1 MNVLFCSSEVKPFAA
16 SGGLGD
22 VAGSLPRALRNRRIA
37 CRVVM
42 PLYSDMKPEY
52 REKLTY
58 VTNFTVPVGW
68 RSQYCGLFELTH
80 DGVKYY
86 FLDNEYYFK
95 RSGLYG
101 YYDDGERFT
110 FFSRA
115 ILEMLFYLDFAP
127 DIIHTNDWQTALVPV
142 YLNLYYR
149 HIEKFRNIKTIFTIH
164 NIQYQGKYGMDM
176 LEDTLAIGHEN
187 AHLVEYDHCVNFMKG
202 AIECADKVSTVSP
215 SYANEI
221 LDPWYSHGLD
231 DLLRQKQY
239 KLCGILNGIDV
250 KGYNPATDPALAAN
264 FDTKNFAENKP
275 LCKKDL
281 QAEFGLNDWP
291 VPVMGM
297 VTRLAGH
304 KGLDLVRHVAQE
316 IVNSGI
322 QLVVLGTGEAEYES
336 FFSDLA
342 ARNPGSVGV
351 KIQFNPALA
360 SKIYAGADLFLM
372 PSKSEPC
379 GLSQMVALR
388 YGTIPIVRE
397 TGGLRD
403 SIQDSGDG
411 KGNGFTFSSYN
422 AHDMLNAI
430 LRAKAGYEDAEGWQ
444 VLIKRALECDFSWS
458 ASAKQYVEMYDQV
471 CKLW

>member
-1 MNVLFCSSEVKPFAA
+1 MNILFCASEVAPFAT

-22 VAGSLPRALRNRRIA
+22 VAGSLPHALCA
-37 CRVVM
+37 AKADCRVIM
-42 PLYSDMKPEY
+42 PLYGDMKPEY

-58 VTNFTVPVGW
+58 LTNYTVPVGW
-68 RSQYCGLFELTH
+68 RSQYCGLFEMEH
-80 DGVKYY
+80 DGVTYY

-101 YYDDGERFT
+101 YYDDGERFA

-115 ILEMLFYLDFAP
+115 ILETLFYLDFTP
-127 DIIHTNDWQTALVPV
+127 DVIHANDWQTALVPV

-149 HIEKFRNIKTIFTIH
+149 HIDKFRNIKTVFTIH
-164 NIQYQGKYGMDM
+164 NIQYQGKYGMEI
-176 LEDTLAIGHEN
+176 LEDTVAIGRKD
-187 AHLVEYDHCVNFMKG
+187 AHLVEYDKCVNFMKG
-202 AIECADKVSTVSP
+202 AIECADKVTTVSP

-221 LDPWYSHGLD
+221 LDPWFSHGLD

-250 KGYNPATDPALAAN
+250 KGYNPATDPNIAEKFDAATFPAHKLA
-264 FDTKNFAENKP
+264 
-275 LCKKDL
+275 CKKDL
-281 QAEFGLNDWP
+281 QAEFGLHDWP
-291 VPVMGM
+291 VPVVGM

-304 KGLDLVRHVAQE
+304 KGLDLVRCVAQE
-316 IVNSGI
+316 IVNNGM
-322 QLVVLGTGEAEYES
+322 QLAVLGTGEAEYEQ
-336 FFSDLA
+336 FFGELA

-351 KIQFNPALA
+351 KIAFVPALA
-360 SKIYAGADLFLM
+360 RKVYAGADMFLM

-403 SIQDSGDG
+403 SIHDSGDG

-422 AHDMLNAI
+422 AHDMLNAV
-430 LRAKAGYEDAEGWQ
+430 LRAKAGFENQEGWQ
-444 VLIKRALECDFSWS
+444 MLVKRAMECDFSWN
-458 ASAKQYVEMYDQV
+458 ASAKQYMDMYEQV
-471 CKLW
+471 YQLW

>member
-1 MNVLFCSSEVKPFAA
+1 MNILFCASEVAPFAA

-22 VAGSLPRALRNRRIA
+22 VAGSLPRALHERKVD
-37 CRVVM
+37 CRVIL
-42 PLYSDMKPEY
+42 PLYGDMKQEY

-58 VTNFTVPVGW
+58 LTNYTVPVGW
-68 RSQYCGLFELTH
+68 RSQYCGLFELER
-80 DGVKYY
+80 DGVTYY

-101 YYDDGERFT
+101 YYDDGERFA

-115 ILEMLFYLDFAP
+115 ILETLFYLDFTP
-127 DIIHTNDWQTALVPV
+127 DVIHANDWQTALVPV

-149 HIEKFRNIKTIFTIH
+149 HIDKFRSIKTVFTIH
-164 NIQYQGKYGMDM
+164 NIQYQGKYGMEI
-176 LEDTLAIGHEN
+176 LEDTVAIGRVD
-187 AHLVEYDHCVNFMKG
+187 AHLVEYDKCVNFMKG
-202 AIECADKVSTVSP
+202 AIECADKVTTVSP

-221 LDPWYSHGLD
+221 LDPWFSHGLD

-250 KGYNPATDPALAAN
+250 KGYNPATDPNIAEKFDAN
-264 FDTKNFAENKP
+264 TFPAHKP
-275 LCKKDL
+275 ACKKEL
-281 QAEFGLNDWP
+281 QAEFGLHDWP
-291 VPVMGM
+291 VPVVGM

-304 KGLDLVRHVAQE
+304 KGLDLVRCVAQE
-316 IVNSGI
+316 IVNNGL
-322 QLVVLGTGEAEYES
+322 QLAVLGTGEAEYEQ
-336 FFSDLA
+336 FFGELA
-342 ARNPGSVGV
+342 ARNPGAVGV
-351 KIQFNPALA
+351 KIAFVPALA
-360 SKIYAGADLFLM
+360 RKVYAGADMFLM

-403 SIQDSGDG
+403 SIHDSGDG

-422 AHDMLNAI
+422 AHDMLNAV
-430 LRAKAGYEDAEGWQ
+430 LRAKAGYENAEGWQ
-444 VLIKRALECDFSWS
+444 MLVKRAMECDFSWS
-458 ASAKQYVEMYDQV
+458 ASAKQYVDMYEQV
-471 CKLW
+471 CQLW